1 MSYISYDAN
10 ERFKPGH
17 GVNKGHFLA
26 SLKRLKL
33 ANIETLLFYR
43 NLYYK
48 LVIPLLRYGFKYAA
62 TSGRLRTLPMVAI

>member
-10 ERFKPGH
+10 EWFKPGH

-33 ANIETLLFYR
+33 ANIETILFYR
-43 NLYYK
+43 NLYNK
-48 LVIPLLRYGFKYAA
+48 LVLI
-62 TSGRLRTLPMVAI
+62 II